1 MIILTP
7 YEYYI
12 LKSALDAFRSEDS
25 EDDGD
30 PIIETMLN
38 LQHKLF
44 GSNSEGADNLDE
56 ESIPPSIVIGPM
68 AWAFEPDVHMQL
80 CDKTTQ
86 YKRTS
91 NEKYRKKVLVGL

>member
-1 MIILTP
+1 MIVLTP

-12 LKSALDAFRSEDS
+12 LKSALDAYRAEDQ
-25 EDDGD
+25 DADGD
-30 PIIETMLN
+30 PITDTMLH

-44 GSNSEGADNLDE
+44 GRNAEGADNPNE

-80 CDKTTQ
+80 CEKTTQ

-91 NEKYRKKVLVGL
+91 NEKYRDKVLVGF

>member
-12 LKSALDAFRSEDS
+12 LKSALDAYRCEDS
-25 EDDGD
+25 DDDGD
-30 PIIETMLN
+30 AITDTMLH
-38 LQHKLF
+38 LQKKLF
-44 GSNSEGADNLDE
+44 GSNADGAEDRSE
-56 ESIPPSIVIGPM
+56 SVPPSIVIGPM

-80 CDKTTQ
+80 CEKTTQ

-91 NEKYRKKVLVGL
+91 NEKYREKVLVGF